1 MDQLASATAG
11 RPADEILLHRWRKVQ
26 RKGSLDWHRG
36 TRGPWQSSS
45 EIDRAWDLIVK
56 RVGLPEAVPC
66 CFRHSSIVRM
76 LRQNVNIRLV
86 AALHDTSVAMI
97 EKHYAAYI
105 VDALEDIV
113 RAADAGAGNS

>member
-1 MDQLASATAG
+1 M
-11 RPADEILLHRWRKVQ
+11 
-26 RKGSLDWHRG
+26 
-36 TRGPWQSSS
+36 
-45 EIDRAWDLIVK
+45 K
-56 RVGLPEAVPC
+56 RVGLPEAVPY

-76 LRQNVNIRLV
+76 LRQNVNVRLV

-113 RAADAGAGNS
+113 RAAIVPLMPARAIRKGL

>member
-1 MDQLASATAG
+1 MARAG
-11 RPADEILLHRWRKVQ
+11 LQD
-26 RKGSLDWHRG
+26 
-36 TRGPWQSSS
+36 
-45 EIDRAWDLIVK
+45 
-56 RVGLPEAVPC
+56 AVPY

-76 LRQNVNIRLV
+76 LRQNVNVRLV

-113 RAADAGAGNS
+113 RAAIVPLMPARAIRKGL